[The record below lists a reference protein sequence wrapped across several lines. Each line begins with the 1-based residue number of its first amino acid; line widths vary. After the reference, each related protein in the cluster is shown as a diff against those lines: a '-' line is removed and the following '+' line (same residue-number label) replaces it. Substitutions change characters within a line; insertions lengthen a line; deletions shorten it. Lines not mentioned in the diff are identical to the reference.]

1 MPHFPLTLSATLFFV
16 LGQVLIK
23 KSTTSSLHT
32 AYLFSI
38 SIGLF
43 GLIGLILSST
53 IFKPTALNSKSSSGS
68 TLTLLA
74 PILAGALF
82 FFGNLLWIQAIHL
95 APNISHVRIVMAGLE
110 TALLALVAYYLFH
123 QSVTQTQLVGMA
135 LIVCGIVL
143 VAHR

>member
-1 MPHFPLTLSATLFFV
+1 MPHLPLTLSATLFFV

-53 IFKPTALNSKSSSGS
+53 IFKPTALSFKSSS
-68 TLTLLA
+68 TVA

-110 TALLALVAYYLFH
+110 TVLLAMIAYYVFH

-135 LIVCGIVL
+135 LIGCGIAL
-143 VAHR
+143 VAY

>member
-1 MPHFPLTLSATLFFV
+1 MPHIPLTLSATLFFV

-53 IFKPTALNSKSSSGS
+53 IFKPASLNLKFSSTFALF
-68 TLTLLA
+68 A

-110 TALLALVAYYLFH
+110 TVLLAIIAYYVFH

-135 LIVCGIVL
+135 LIGCGIAL
-143 VAHR
+143 VAYR

>member
-1 MPHFPLTLSATLFFV
+1 MPHLPLTLSATLFFV

-38 SIGLF
+38 SIGLL

-53 IFKPTALNSKSSSGS
+53 IFKPSS
-68 TLTLLA
+68 LTLNFKPSSTIA

-110 TALLALVAYYLFH
+110 TALLAMIAYYVFH

-135 LIVCGIVL
+135 LIGCGIAL

>member
-1 MPHFPLTLSATLFFV
+1 MPHIPLTLSATIFFV

-53 IFKPTALNSKSSSGS
+53 IFKPTALNFKSSS
-68 TLTLLA
+68 TLTLFA

-95 APNISHVRIVMAGLE
+95 APNISHVRILMAGLE
-110 TALLALVAYYLFH
+110 TVLLAIIAYYVFH

-135 LIVCGIVL
+135 LIGCGIAL

>member
-1 MPHFPLTLSATLFFV
+1 MPHLPLTLSATLFFV

-32 AYLFSI
+32 VYLFSI

-43 GLIGLILSST
+43 GLIGLILFST
-53 IFKPTALNSKSSSGS
+53 IFKPASLNFKSGS
-68 TLTLLA
+68 TAA

-95 APNISHVRIVMAGLE
+95 APNISHVRILMAGLE
-110 TALLALVAYYLFH
+110 TVLLAIIAYYVFH

-135 LIVCGIVL
+135 LIGCGIAL

>member
-1 MPHFPLTLSATLFFV
+1 MPHLPLTLSATLFFV

-53 IFKPTALNSKSSSGS
+53 IFKPTALNFKSSS
-68 TLTLLA
+68 TILA

-110 TALLALVAYYLFH
+110 TVLLAIIAYYVFH
-123 QSVTQTQLVGMA
+123 QSVTRTQLVGMA
-135 LIVCGIVL
+135 LIGCGIAL

>member
-1 MPHFPLTLSATLFFV
+1 MPSPHLPLTLSATLFFV
-16 LGQVLIK
+16 LGQLLIK

-53 IFKPTALNSKSSSGS
+53 IFKPTSLNFKSSSS
-68 TLTLLA
+68 ILT

-110 TALLALVAYYLFH
+110 TVLLAIIAYYVFH

-135 LIVCGIVL
+135 LIGCGIAL